1 MCKPTKANATR
12 VLDLMEAAHPDAR
25 IYLDFNSPLGL
36 LVATT
41 LAAQCTDAKVNE
53 VTPLLWKAF
62 PTAEAIAGADRAR
75 LEQIVRP
82 TGFFRKKADSV
93 QSICRAVVEDFGGE
107 VPNTV
112 EDLTKL
118 PGIGRKTANVVL
130 AQAFGRQAI
139 AVDTHVGRVSQRI
152 GLARKKQPDKIEQEL
167 CRIIPE
173 DRWSRATLLM
183 GTHGRRIC
191 HARKPDCADCPVR
204 RLCDYP
210 KQESKR

>member
-1 MCKPTKANATR
+1 MCKPTKANATK
-12 VLDLMEAAHPDAR
+12 VLDLLEAAHPDAR
-25 IYLDFNSPLGL
+25 IYLDFNSPLEL

-41 LAAQCTDAKVNE
+41 LSAQCTDAKVNE

-62 PTAEAIAGADRAR
+62 PTAEAIAGADRAK

-82 TGFFRKKADSV
+82 TGFFRKKANSV
-93 QSICRAVVEDFGGE
+93 QSICRAVVEDFHGE
-107 VPNTV
+107 VPRTLD
-112 EDLTKL
+112 DLTKL

-130 AQAFGRQAI
+130 AQALGRQAI

-152 GLARKKQPDKIEQEL
+152 GLARKKLPDKIELEL
-167 CRIIPE
+167 CKIIPE

-191 HARKPDCADCPVR
+191 HARTPDCPKCPLK

-210 KQESKR
+210 KQQAKA